1 MLKKLLKIAVSGVL
15 VLCFAAQAAVTPSP
29 AMMAQFKNLPKSEQ
43 QRLMRQM
50 GISASDLSGQR
61 QNASTTSSQDGSGFD
76 PAQLNAQ
83 QEVAP
88 YQPAVTNK
96 AERFGLSLFKTKN
109 YLEQGSTNNVPVPD
123 SYLLGAGDELLVQ
136 VFGKQSFTEVLVVER
151 DGTVSI
157 PELGQLVV
165 AGLTFPKARQLVT
178 ERIKSQLIGVDV
190 AVSMGE
196 LRTITVFVAGEA
208 GKPGS
213 YNIPALS
220 SVTQALTA
228 AGGVSD
234 IGSLRKILVK
244 RGATTVTE
252 FDLYNL
258 LLKGDASADV
268 LLQHGDVV
276 FVAPV
281 QAIAEVTGEVQRPA
295 LYEVKSG
302 ETIAQLLA
310 MSGGA
315 KAGAYTQ
322 SAVLERINSENLRTL
337 QNLDLTKENTKQEPV
352 RSGDVLRI
360 GSTSPRFE
368 NVVTVAGAVARPG
381 QYAWRDGL
389 RVTDLLGSFWSD
401 LHLTADL
408 DYALIVR
415 ETSPLGDLKVIQFNL
430 GNAVNQKGSA
440 QDPELQARDTLLVFH
455 YENNSYQRAELNA
468 YFKAKAERAN
478 IIRDD
483 LAQPSAKEATSAGY
497 GNRTE
502 VTEQDALENESLME
516 QGFELLNEQNKQR
529 LNSLQQP
536 PAQLSKN
543 HQWLLA
549 EINTFFA
556 EVLTDPELLKK
567 TPHLNRTELL
577 YPVLQKLK
585 ARNSYS
591 SGSRIVSVAG
601 EVKVPGEY
609 PLAEQ
614 ATVKDLLAAASG
626 LKESAYLD
634 RAELT
639 QAYTDASTGD
649 LQVKHQN
656 VNLLQ
661 ELQASQGVGLNPRD
675 RLTVFAIPNW
685 NIERQVMLS
694 GFVRFPG
701 MYTIQQGEKLSSVLA
716 RAGGLKSE
724 AFAEGAVFTRKQ
736 SRDRESE
743 QVQKLAQQ
751 LRTDIAARSLTPE
764 GTGVAPQEALM
775 MINEIEKVKPVG
787 RVVIDLNGILSADAE
802 FDLTAEDGDELY
814 VPSRNSSVAVVGE
827 VQHASSHRFK
837 PGQSI
842 QDYLSLAGGFR
853 KRADEERVYVIRA
866 DGSVFIPDQSGW
878 FAVQKTELKAGDT
891 IVVPLDTE
899 YKDTMSLWTQ
909 ITQIFYQSAVALAA
923 VNSF

>member
-1 MLKKLLKIAVSGVL
+1 MFKKLLKFAVSSVL
-15 VLCFAAQAAVTPSP
+15 VLCFASQAAVTPSP
-29 AMMAQFKNLPKSEQ
+29 AMMAQFKNLSKSEQ

-61 QNASTTSSQDGSGFD
+61 QNTGGSTVQDELSLD
-76 PAQLNAQ
+76 AAYLNQQ
-83 QEVAP
+83 QEGGKADK
-88 YQPAVTNK
+88 YK
-96 AERFGLSLFKTKN
+96 AERFGLSLFKPKG
-109 YLEQGSTNNVPVPD
+109 YLEQSNNNNVPVPD

-136 VFGKQSFTEVLVVER
+136 VFGKQSFTEQVQVER
-151 DGTVSI
+151 DGTVTI
-157 PELGQLVV
+157 PELGQFVV
-165 AGLTFPKARQLVT
+165 AGLTFPKARQLIS

-208 GKPGS
+208 SKPGS

-220 SVTQALTA
+220 SITQALTA

-234 IGSLRKILVK
+234 IGSLRKIVVK
-244 RGATTVTE
+244 RGSSTVTE

-258 LLKGDASADV
+258 LLKGDASSDV

-281 QAIAEVTGEVQRPA
+281 QSIAEVAGEVQRPA
-295 LYEVKSG
+295 LYEVKTG

-310 MSGGA
+310 MAGGA

-322 SAVLERINSENLRTL
+322 SAVLERINSDNLRTL
-337 QNLDLTKENTKQEPV
+337 QNLDLTKESTKLEPV
-352 RSGDVLRI
+352 RSGDVLRL

-389 RVTDLLGSFWSD
+389 RVTDLIGSFWSD

-415 ETSPLGDLKVIQFNL
+415 EVSPLGDLKVIQFNL
-430 GNAVNQKGSA
+430 GEAVNQRGSV
-440 QDPELQARDTLLVFH
+440 QDPVLQARDTILVFH
-455 YENNSYQRAELNA
+455 YENNSYQRAELNT
-468 YFKAKAERAN
+468 YFKTRAQEAN
-478 IIRDD
+478 VIDD
-483 LAQPSAKEATSAGY
+483 ATALANAAGAAGRAQSSASRSE
-497 GNRTE
+497 
-502 VTEQDALENESLME
+502 EQDNDSLENETLME
-516 QGFELLNEQNKQR
+516 QGFLLLTEQNKQR
-529 LNSLQQP
+529 QNDFRQAAEP
-536 PAQLSKN
+536 LSKKR
-543 HQWLLA
+543 QWLLS
-549 EINTFFA
+549 EVSNFFA
-556 EVLTDPELLKK
+556 GVLTDAELLKK

-585 ARNSYS
+585 TRNSYN
-591 SGSRIVSVAG
+591 SGSRIVSVLG

-614 ATVKDLLAAASG
+614 SVVRDLVTAAGG
-626 LKESAYLD
+626 LKESAYLE

-639 QAYTDASTGD
+639 QTYTDDSSGD
-649 LQVKHQN
+649 LQVRHQN
-656 VNLLQ
+656 VNLVQ
-661 ELQASQGVGLNPRD
+661 ELQIGHGQKLSPRD
-675 RLTVFAIPNW
+675 RLTVFSIPNW

-701 MYTIQQGEKLSSVLA
+701 VYTIQQGEKLSSVLA
-716 RAGGLKSE
+716 RAGGLKPG
-724 AFAEGAVFTRKQ
+724 AFAQGAVFTRKQ
-736 SRDRESE
+736 TRERESE

-764 GTGVAPQEALM
+764 GTGVAPQDALM

-787 RVVIDLNGILSADAE
+787 RVVIDLEGLLTADSE
-802 FDLTAEDGDELY
+802 FDMVAEDGDELY
-814 VPSRNSSVAVVGE
+814 VPSRSSSIAVVGE

-837 PGQSI
+837 SGKSI